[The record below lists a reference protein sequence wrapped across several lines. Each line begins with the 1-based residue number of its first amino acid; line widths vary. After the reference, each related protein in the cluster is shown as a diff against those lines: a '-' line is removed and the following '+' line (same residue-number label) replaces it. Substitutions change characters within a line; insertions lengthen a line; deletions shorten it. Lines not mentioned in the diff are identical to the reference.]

1 MFLDKP
7 DLEYQKLITEDQ
19 SREERGRVGGRIQHI
34 CGFGL
39 GRLSVTSD
47 LGEKCQGMK
56 GEDRV
61 QTQQIVLLGE
71 LSNKGQ
77 KREAEVVGRFIGFQ
91 Q

>member
-1 MFLDKP
+1 
-7 DLEYQKLITEDQ
+7 
-19 SREERGRVGGRIQHI
+19 
-34 CGFGL
+34 
-39 GRLSVTSD
+39 
-47 LGEKCQGMK
+47 MK

-91 Q
+91 